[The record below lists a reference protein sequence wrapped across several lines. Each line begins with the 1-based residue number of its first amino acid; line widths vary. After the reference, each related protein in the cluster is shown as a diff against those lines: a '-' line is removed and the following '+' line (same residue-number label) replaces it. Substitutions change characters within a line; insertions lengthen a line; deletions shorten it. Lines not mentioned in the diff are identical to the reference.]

1 VPELQRR
8 PTDGRDGDRPGT
20 GSGVGDE
27 AAPVDRPPGDA
38 DADRTGDRTTRVLHG
53 QEAADVVE
61 LLDDDY
67 ARSILA
73 ALDDRSRAA
82 AELVEECD
90 ASSPTVYRRLNRLQ
104 EHGLVAVGLSL
115 STDGHHRKV
124 YRSTFAELSTRLGS
138 DGLEAELVLED

>member
-1 VPELQRR
+1 VPELERR
-8 PTDGRDGDRPGT
+8 PPEARGEDTAGRGERATVGRSAPEHREPGGDTASVTLDGP
-20 GSGVGDE
+20 E
-27 AAPVDRPPGDA
+27 AA
-38 DADRTGDRTTRVLHG
+38 
-53 QEAADVVE
+53 EVVE
-61 LLDDDY
+61 LLDDEY
-67 ARSILA
+67 AREILEE
-73 ALDDRSRAA
+73 LDDRALAA
-82 AELVEECD
+82 ADLVEECD